1 MVDGKARLL
10 LTEMKQSSAEEPLM
24 GRRAS
29 FEWDLII
36 SNAALLPE
44 ICAASTS
51 LFLDKEKGPG
61 LLKRKSTRMMVVF
74 SP

>member
-10 LTEMKQSSAEEPLM
+10 LTEMKQSSAEEPL
-24 GRRAS
+24 RRAS